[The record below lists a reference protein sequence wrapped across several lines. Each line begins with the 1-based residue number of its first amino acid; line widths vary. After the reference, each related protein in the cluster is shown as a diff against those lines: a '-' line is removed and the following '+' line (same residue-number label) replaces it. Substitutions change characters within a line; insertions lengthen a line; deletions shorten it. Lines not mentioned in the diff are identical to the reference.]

1 MSYSRW
7 MTSDMYTYRISQSD
21 LTSHTEE
28 LFCCHWDL
36 EHTTTFT
43 YGEVF
48 DYVIDPNSLWE
59 FDQIKSLDQLH
70 ELLKYFREFLK
81 DVKKEWTL

>member
-7 MTSDMYTYRISQSD
+7 IFSDMYTYRIAQSD
-21 LTSHTEE
+21 LTSHIEE
-28 LFCCHWDL
+28 SFCCHWDI
-36 EHTTTFT
+36 EHSTTFT
-43 YGEVF
+43 YNEVL

-70 ELLKYFREFLK
+70 ELIKYFREFLR
-81 DVKKEWTL
+81 DVKKEWNL